1 MTKSLLN
8 LIALIVFTQTKI
20 LDHFEEYQRENS
32 DYRDQYLFRQYLT
45 LKNCNENLT
54 RTVGVINLSQFLRTT
69 LTILS

>member
-32 DYRDQYLFRQYLT
+32 DYRDQYLFRQYLA
-45 LKNCNENLT
+45 LKKLQRKPN
-54 RTVGVINLSQFLRTT
+54 TVSCGNKLVTVFAK
-69 LTILS
+69 